1 MMELSDLTRTVRTK
15 AIECGCGCWVWTG
28 AIDASGYA
36 GVKMHGKRVLVHRY
50 VFELEHEPLGDLT
63 VDHLCDR
70 HRNCI
75 NPHHMEA
82 VTRSLNSTRANE
94 RRWHGESERDRTE
107 CTIRPSNDDD
117 NQQGEE
123 S

>member
-1 MMELSDLTRTVRTK
+1 MIELDDLTRTVRSK
-15 AIECGCGCWVWTG
+15 AYVCGCGCWVWTG
-28 AIDASGYA
+28 ALDRYGYA

-50 VFELEHEPLGDLT
+50 VFEHAYDCDLGDET

-82 VTRSLNSTRANE
+82 VTRSLNSTRANA
-94 RRWHGESERDRTE
+94 RRWHEGDADRSA
-107 CTIRPSNDDD
+107 CTPDPSDPQINT
-117 NQQGEE
+117 QGET